1 MGALALKK
9 FTLAAAVANAAT
21 VTTAYPTGFVQA
33 DLLGTTGGVLTVAND
48 VWKQGAS
55 GFTVVFGASDIT
67 ITNTSGVTWAAGAE
81 VVVSFGRVDIN
92 GSYNLTFPKKT
103 QDKVNSL
110 A

>member
-1 MGALALKK
+1 MGALANKRFQLA
-9 FTLAAAVANAAT
+9 TAVAAAGTV
-21 VTTAYPTGFVQA
+21 VTTYPTGFVQA
-33 DLLGTTGGVLTVAND
+33 DLLGSTGGALLVEGN

-55 GFTVVFGASDIT
+55 GFTVVFGAADIT

-92 GSYNLTFPKKT
+92 GSYNLTMPKKT